1 MFPLG
6 RGLMPG
12 AALTLQVF
20 EPRYLEMIDLCLRR
34 KLDFGVVLIERGWE
48 VGGGDDRFDV
58 GVAAAITEAAPLAG
72 GRLLVKARGGGRIR
86 AERWLSDDPYPQALV
101 RRLSDPP
108 DFAAAAPLRERLEG
122 EFRRALAL
130 LAELG
135 ADTGKA
141 APLPSGGLAAAY
153 QALDLLPVSDIDRQ
167 KVLQADDPGE
177 RIELAA
183 AAVASFNLMIE
194 ARLAGF

>member
-12 AALTLQVF
+12 AALTLHVF
-20 EPRYLEMIDLCLRR
+20 EPRYLEMIDLCRR
-34 KLDFGVVLIERGWE
+34 RGLDFGVVLIERGWE

-58 GVAAAITEAAPLAG
+58 GVAAAVVEAAPLDG

-86 AERWLSDDPYPQALV
+86 AVRWLDDDPYPQALV
-101 RRLSDPP
+101 RRLADPP
-108 DFAAAAPLRERLEG
+108 DFDAGDRRRERLER
-122 EFRRALAL
+122 EFRRGLAL

-135 ADTGKA
+135 ADTGRA
-141 APLPSGGLAAAY
+141 PPLPSGGLAAAY
-153 QALDLLPVSDIDRQ
+153 RALDSLPVSDIDRQ
-167 KVLQADDPGE
+167 RVLEADDPGE

-183 AAVASFNLMIE
+183 GALASFNQMIE